1 MPSALEP
8 RVLIIAETLLARTG
22 LAAMLGQQPALDV
35 VGQVAGGPSLM
46 KDLTV
51 YRPDV
56 IVIDLGYE
64 PAELLTVLAALVE
77 SNLPLV
83 ALLPDAQSATIVMHT
98 LALAAAYAIL
108 LREGELDLITAA
120 VEAVAAGLVVMDP
133 TLVMSLLPVNENVA
147 PLDDYVDASA
157 LTPREDEVLRLL
169 ARGMTNRAIAHALEI
184 SPNTVKFHV
193 NAILSKLNAQS
204 RTEAVVRATRLGL
217 LSL

>member
-35 VGQVAGGPSLM
+35 VGQVSGGPSLM

-56 IVIDLGYE
+56 VVIDLGYE
-64 PAELLTVLAALVE
+64 PAELLPLLAALVE

-83 ALLPDAQSATIVMHT
+83 ALLPDAQSAAIVMNT
-98 LALAAAYAIL
+98 LSLASAYALL

-133 TLVMSLLPVNENVA
+133 TLIPHLIPVDENA
-147 PLDDYVDASA
+147 SPLDDYDQANA

-169 ARGMTNRAIAHALEI
+169 ARGLTNRAIAQALEI